1 MCGFQNTN
9 TGLSPSRVLLKLCI
23 NITYIDECQKYVFH
37 RLLWHHRNPKN
48 AWYLSFLCSLI
59 AWKSFESLH
68 MKIFHTCVWRLGV
81 HIQVY
86 LVYFN
91 DFLRRSL
98 IGNISLS
105 RAFGCQTAS
114 QQPSTGR
121 KKQLSRSHLVFARAY
136 CIHYYDKVGKIFNW
150 NLLQHLLKY
159 KYFAYYKQ
167 KQ

>member
-23 NITYIDECQKYVFH
+23 SITYIDKCQKYVFH
-37 RLLWHHRNPKN
+37 RLLWHHRQPKN

-59 AWKSFESLH
+59 AWKSFESLRV
-68 MKIFHTCVWRLGV
+68 KIFHTCVWRLGV
-81 HIQVY
+81 HIPVY

-91 DFLRRSL
+91 DFWGVLWLEIFPYHKLSAARLHHCSL
-98 IGNISLS
+98 Q
-105 RAFGCQTAS
+105 RVE
-114 QQPSTGR
+114 
-121 KKQLSRSHLVFARAY
+121 KKLSRSHLVFARAY
-136 CIHYYDKVGKIFNW
+136 IIMTRLARFLTAW

-159 KYFAYYKQ
+159 EYFAYYKQ